1 MYRSEVEEWLYSI
14 GLPELYSYFEEDGFT
29 TLDKVRRMR
38 QSDIDAIVDR
48 NGYMIILNEEI
59 DRLNYAE
66 VALPSS
72 SINNNYLSANYGD
85 RTSRAGSY
93 LDSEPEFESRDSII
107 ARYELGGIPAVG
119 FASRHLARRAKS
131 KCRKVRGVSV
141 AGYRSSPEK
150 YVPNSASKAYENIFA
165 AKRAASVAAATLRE
179 AENASAS
186 AALLDRQKKRD
197 EERQRRARTE
207 MHYLANNPEYTS
219 DSMDRGRIRDHYT
232 NDYVWVEKNHI
243 TDVGVKYDG
252 LTRKVDHKPSHWR
265 CEDEIERGKE
275 YKRMNDE
282 CADKI
287 ADNRCSIEHSREW
300 LADDGGVM
308 DRVHRMSAKTLKTRY
323 DLDSIKRNM
332 DNIKSMRNRLLY
344 NKH

>member
-72 SINNNYLSANYGD
+72 SNNNYLSANYGE
-85 RTSRAGSY
+85 RASRAGSY
-93 LDSEPEFESRDSII
+93 LDSEPEYETRDSII

-165 AKRAASVAAATLRE
+165 AKRAASVAAASLRE
-179 AENASAS
+179 AENNAAS
-186 AALLDRQKKRD
+186 AALLDRQRKRE
-197 EERQRRARTE
+197 EERQRRAKT
-207 MHYLANNPEYTS
+207 
-219 DSMDRGRIRDHYT
+219 G
-232 NDYVWVEKNHI
+232 
-243 TDVGVKYDG
+243 
-252 LTRKVDHKPSHWR
+252 
-265 CEDEIERGKE
+265 
-275 YKRMNDE
+275 
-282 CADKI
+282 
-287 ADNRCSIEHSREW
+287 NR
-300 LADDGGVM
+300 
-308 DRVHRMSAKTLKTRY
+308 Y
-323 DLDSIKRNM
+323 
-332 DNIKSMRNRLLY
+332 
-344 NKH
+344 